1 MTAQAAASAVQ
12 QGLPAIA
19 PALRD
24 AADLTLIE
32 TAIVLAAVN
41 FGTMLALLPWGL
53 ASDRIGER
61 RVLVLG
67 MSGSTL
73 LMLVA
78 SAAGSFW
85 TLTLLLV
92 GAGVFGACS
101 PAASGRAVM
110 SWFAREERGMALGI
124 RQMAVPL
131 GGATAAVGLPVL
143 VITGGVSAA
152 FAGLACGSA
161 AGALVAA
168 IWLRDAPIDQELAY
182 SPPTSSAKPIRDRR
196 IWRLAG
202 GSALFVC
209 AQLSIL
215 TFIVLYLHDQRNWSN
230 GEAAAALA
238 ALQVLGMLARVI
250 AGRWSDRLGR
260 RIALLRRLGLAGGL
274 MLAVTAAALDA
285 DSAVV
290 VPMLIVS
297 GVLAMSWNGL
307 SFTAAAELAGSARAG
322 AAFGLQ
328 NTILFLSGGISP
340 VLFGALVNATSWRT
354 AFALLPLTSF
364 AGWLVLRPL
373 EAEENTRVAVTESV
387 AAARA

>member
-1 MTAQAAASAVQ
+1 MTAQAAASAIQ

-41 FGTMLALLPWGL
+41 FGTMLALLPWGF
-53 ASDRIGER
+53 ASDQIGER

-67 MSGSTL
+67 MSGSAL

-78 SAAGSFW
+78 STAGNFW

-92 GAGVFGACS
+92 GAGLFGACS

-131 GGATAAVGLPVL
+131 GGATAAVVLPVL
-143 VITGGVSAA
+143 VIAGGVSAA
-152 FAGLACGSA
+152 LVGLACGSA

-168 IWLRDAPIDQELAY
+168 IWLRDAPVDQELAH
-182 SPPTSSAKPIRDRR
+182 SPPTSSAKPTRDRR
-196 IWRLAG
+196 LWRLAAG
-202 GSALFVC
+202 CALFVC
-209 AQLSIL
+209 AQLSVL
-215 TFIVLYLHDQRNWSN
+215 TFIVLYLHDQRSWSN

-238 ALQVLGMLARVI
+238 VLQVLGMFARV
-250 AGRWSDRLGR
+250 ASGRWSDRQGR
-260 RIALLRRLGLAGGL
+260 RIAPLRQLGLAGGL
-274 MLAVTAAALDA
+274 MLAITAAVLNA
-285 DSAVV
+285 DSAIV
-290 VPMLIVS
+290 VPLLIVS

-307 SFTAAAELAGSARAG
+307 SFTAAAELAGSVRAG
-322 AAFGLQ
+322 TAFGLQ
-328 NTILFLSGGISP
+328 NTILFFSGGLSP
-340 VLFGALVNATSWRT
+340 VLFGALVNATSWRA
-354 AFALLPLTSF
+354 AFATLPLTSF

-373 EAEENTRVAVTESV
+373 EAEEDQQLALTESV
-387 AAARA
+387 AAAHA